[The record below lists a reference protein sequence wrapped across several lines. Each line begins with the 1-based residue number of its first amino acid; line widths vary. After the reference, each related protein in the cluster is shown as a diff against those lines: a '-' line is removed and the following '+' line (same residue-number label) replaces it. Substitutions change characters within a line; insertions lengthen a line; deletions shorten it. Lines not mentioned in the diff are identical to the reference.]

1 MEAAARQSTAATAVA
16 VDGAGRPGSPWDV
29 DSSGDGGAYVEYFL
43 EQARSEGGSP
53 PVGPPTSQSWG
64 T

>member
-29 DSSGDGGAYVEYFL
+29 DSSGDGV
-43 EQARSEGGSP
+43 GG
-53 PVGPPTSQSWG
+53 VC
-64 T
+64 